1 MYRNTEVF
9 FKCVWIIL
17 DRKSNNSDTLKED
30 LCTEIQKLYST
41 KFKAKAIGETEKIVK
56 KLEEKDFFQNN
67 VIKQKSKKKKGETDN
82 HEEDKECGVT
92 YDSKALERIL
102 KQRIDAE
109 SIIDDNIR
117 LLNTCKSYESY
128 EEYIKTNKGYKS
140 LSEVINIVLK
150 ESDHIALMP
159 YAKEDHFI
167 GLVFKKDNDLIT
179 AEYMDSENKELDSS
193 IKEYLKMHKIDCM
206 QILVEKQKYSDNC
219 GVETVENFIWYLEGK
234 KSRLSQDEAVKLH
247 KELPERIL

>member
-1 MYRNTEVF
+1 M
-9 FKCVWIIL
+9 
-17 DRKSNNSDTLKED
+17 
-30 LCTEIQKLYST
+30 
-41 KFKAKAIGETEKIVK
+41 
-56 KLEEKDFFQNN
+56 
-67 VIKQKSKKKKGETDN
+67 
-82 HEEDKECGVT
+82 
-92 YDSKALERIL
+92 
-102 KQRIDAE
+102 
-109 SIIDDNIR
+109 
-117 LLNTCKSYESY
+117 
-128 EEYIKTNKGYKS
+128 
-140 LSEVINIVLK
+140 SEVINIVLK

-219 GVETVENFIWYLEGK
+219 GVETVENFIWNLEGK

-247 KELPERIL
+247 KELQQKEFFSKSKNNPIEKKFYHKR